1 MTRLWWKQKKT
12 LFLFSVVFGSRSV
25 VVWLDSFVLVSAGD
39 VSLLLIILFGC
50 GRRRGKLF
58 PGVLSSGSI
67 DSGLTRQFLTCK
79 RRESVFTLDYPYWMW
94 KKKRG
99 NCFLGVCQV
108 DRSTV
113 VWLGSFS
120 LVSAGKV
127 FLLLIIL
134 FGCGRR
140 RGKLFPGS
148 LSSGWIDSCLTRQR
162 FTCKRWESVFTLDFP
177 VGAWAMDAGR
187 RR

>member
-1 MTRLWWKQKKT
+1 MCFYSWLS
-12 LFLFSVVFGSRSV
+12 FL
-25 VVWLDSFVLVSAGD
+25 D
-39 VSLLLIILFGC
+39 VEGE
-50 GRRRGKLF
+50 G
-58 PGVLSSGSI
+58 
-67 DSGLTRQFLTCK
+67 
-79 RRESVFTLDYPYWMW
+79 
-94 KKKRG
+94 G
-99 NCFLGVCQV
+99 NCFLGFCQV

-148 LSSGWIDSCLTRQR
+148 LSSGSIDSSLTRQ
-162 FTCKRWESVFTLDFP
+162 FLTCKRRESLFTLDHPFWTRA
-177 VGAWAMDAGR
+177 VVAGR
-187 RR
+187 RRETLFPGVLSSGSTVVWLDSFSLVIAVKGFLLLISLLGRGPWMLEEEDNAFFSFLFPALLGSGLEDGV